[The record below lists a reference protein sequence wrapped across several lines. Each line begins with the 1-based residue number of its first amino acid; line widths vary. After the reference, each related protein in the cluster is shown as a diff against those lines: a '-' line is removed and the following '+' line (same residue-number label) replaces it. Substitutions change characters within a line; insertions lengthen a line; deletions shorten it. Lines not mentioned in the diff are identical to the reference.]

1 MFFSL
6 NSLKFFEMKLLS
18 KILQLLL
25 GVTFLFSAYTKAVGP
40 GFFEITLMDQG
51 IAPDRDIA
59 GYMARFFIG
68 LEFALGVLMLFPYYV
83 KQLMGFTFL
92 LLGGFTVHLIYL
104 WSIGDTENCGCFG
117 EMISMTPEQS
127 IIKNLIMLAVAFAV
141 FKTAELKKIKKII
154 PIGFSATI
162 IMSMWAFLPMPNHE
176 DFPFENFTHF
186 EPKGRVDLSAGE
198 NLVAV
203 FNLDCEHCQEAA
215 TELGELE
222 RKHDNFP
229 ELYVL
234 FFQEGATTVEGFE
247 SITQSSFPYDF
258 IDVNTF
264 FDLIGDSPPRIYY
277 LKDGTVAEI
286 WDTDFFTNIVN
297 TFGL

>member
-1 MFFSL
+1 
-6 NSLKFFEMKLLS
+6 MKLLS

-286 WDTDFFTNIVN
+286 WDTDFSTNIVN

>member
-1 MFFSL
+1 
-6 NSLKFFEMKLLS
+6 MKLLS

-286 WDTDFFTNIVN
+286 WDTDFSTNIIN